1 MVDSLHT
8 PPIIPS
14 PPPCHA
20 SLTVQPLLSTKMQN
34 QWIFSGDQQTR
45 FVKIRIRNCVPKAFY
60 LGTLLSERQV
70 LTAEKRECELGES
83 CNPLFMVKPYP
94 PSEQ

>member
-1 MVDSLHT
+1 MVDPLHN

-14 PPPCHA
+14 PPPRQA
-20 SLTVQPLLSTKMQN
+20 SLTVQSLLSTKMQN
-34 QWIFSGDQQTR
+34 QWIFSGDQQMR
-45 FVKIRIRNCVPKAFY
+45 FVEIRNRNCVTKAFY
-60 LGTLLSERQV
+60 LGTLLSGRQV